1 MSKSENRNKLVFRYR
16 FFALLL
22 ICMLLASVRPD
33 FGGVNGVMNGN
44 LAIWYF
50 AVPLTY
56 LEAGLSFSPL
66 SLYTALSNGYLQIFV
81 ICFVYILMPLLI
93 RVGTCL
99 LTYVGVNIWLLKGM
113 EVLYCMPPP
122 FSTGLVLSRLADADL
137 PTSIVTTLTSYFV
150 GLFLSPF
157 LLYIML
163 GASTAPFVGINVR
176 ELLLS
181 TLIPLGVGGILQP
194 VTTKLKICDGP
205 RTAWV
210 PQGLLLL
217 TAYHWFCD
225 ALSADASSLQAVDIL
240 LCILIAC
247 VEQLIVAWLCWVLCS
262 RWLSRK
268 ILLAAL
274 FTTTHKSVGLGGW
287 LLRGAYHGSAHGP
300 SITLPLSVLPVAQ
313 LLLGSLLANWVAP

>member
-1 MSKSENRNKLVFRYR
+1 
-16 FFALLL
+16 
-22 ICMLLASVRPD
+22 
-33 FGGVNGVMNGN
+33 MNGN

-56 LEAGLSFSPL
+56 LEAGLSFSPS
-66 SLYTALSNGYLQIFV
+66 SLYIALSNGYLLIFV
-81 ICFVYILMPLLI
+81 LCFVYILMPLLI
-93 RVGTCL
+93 RVGTSL
-99 LTYVGVNIWLLKGM
+99 LTYVGVNVWLLKGM

-137 PTSIVTTLTSYFV
+137 PTSIVTTLISYFV
-150 GLFLSPF
+150 GFFLSPF
-157 LLYIML
+157 LLYMML

-181 TLIPLGVGGILQP
+181 TVIPLGVGAILQP
-194 VTTKLKICDGP
+194 TLTKLNICYGLQ
-205 RTAWV
+205 TAWV
-210 PQGLLLL
+210 PQAALLL

-240 LCILIAC
+240 LCVLIAC
-247 VEQLIVAWLCWVLCS
+247 IQQLIVAWLCWALCS
-262 RWLSRK
+262 RWLPRRV
-268 ILLAAL
+268 LLAAL